1 MRNLQGEIYKKAEK
15 YFAEFRRHPAAA
27 QLRGLPVWPAR
38 PEDEPKRNLKYG
50 DFVHFTFK
58 VKSYILFLYLYFG
71 NFLERRSM
79 PAA

>member
-27 QLRGLPVWPAR
+27 QLRGLPVWIIR
-38 PEDEPKRNLKYG
+38 PEEGGGRWGFCVL
-50 DFVHFTFK
+50 
-58 VKSYILFLYLYFG
+58 YIQGEVVYTVLYLYFG